1 MKNLWE
7 QQDTINTSQY
17 KWWTHKRGIIYS
29 FIGKIGNTTEQ
40 SRILAWNNIYLDFL
54 TVITIAMI
62 IEAIPFWFVPFKI
75 LFIRIGS
82 SSNANYFGGVICMI
96 RKPHDWWR
104 EESHICNRKIK
115 WCLLYN
121 IKKNKNNRTKRIRCV
136 LASNPLKS
144 YRNDIAA
151 TTITWTNKI

>member
-7 QQDTINTSQY
+7 QQDAINTSQY

-40 SRILAWNNIYLDFL
+40 SRILARNNIYLDFL
-54 TVITIAMI
+54 TVVTVAMI
-62 IEAIPFWFVPFKI
+62 IEAIPFRFVPFKI

-82 SSNANYFGGVICMI
+82 SSNANYFGGVIRVI

-121 IKKNKNNRTKRIRCV
+121 TKENKNYPYQKDSLCIGLESAEELSKRYCRH
-136 LASNPLKS
+136 
-144 YRNDIAA
+144 DHHMD
-151 TTITWTNKI
+151 